1 MTMLRGRTGFTLLE
15 MVLVLLIMGIVFAM
29 VIPSI
34 GTLGRD
40 PEEGQ
45 SWKQLADLLRSSRV
59 LALENGVTVK
69 LVLDPVTGN
78 YRVDSTG
85 ARGAGLVEEGQL
97 DVGLNMTIIAD
108 STRAKFSFRPDGSAF
123 SDSLIMR
130 ASGYATKVSVDPFT
144 GEVKIEDR

>member
-1 MTMLRGRTGFTLLE
+1 MKIARRRSGFTLLE

-29 VIPSI
+29 VIPSMSSM
-34 GTLGRD
+34 GSD

-45 SWKQLADLLRSSRV
+45 SWKELADLLRSSRV

-69 LVLDPVTGN
+69 LMLDPQSGA

-85 ARGAGLVEEGQL
+85 ARGAGIVREGQIE
-97 DVGLNMTIIAD
+97 VGLNMSIYAD
-108 STRAKFSFRPDGSAF
+108 SARARFSFRPDGSAF

-130 ASGYATKVSVDPFT
+130 ASGYATKISVDPFT